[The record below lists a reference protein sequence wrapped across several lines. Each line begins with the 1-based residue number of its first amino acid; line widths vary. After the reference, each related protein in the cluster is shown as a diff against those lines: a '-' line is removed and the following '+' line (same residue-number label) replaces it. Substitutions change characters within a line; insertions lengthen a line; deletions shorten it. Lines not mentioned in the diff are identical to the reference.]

1 MSRITVLA
9 LLLAGAL
16 SAACDSATKAAK
28 TPTSPDAPGA
38 PVPPATGILEVRI
51 KGGSAIPRT
60 GYIVTVDDSMSLSG
74 QTDFS
79 VMFPGLSIGD
89 HSVELRIVSTVCRA
103 SGDNPRR
110 VVIAAAT
117 TVVTE
122 FEVECT
128 AAAPLR

>member
-1 MSRITVLA
+1 MSRIAVLA
-9 LLLAGAL
+9 LLLVAAL
-16 SAACDSATKAAK
+16 STACDSATKTAK

-38 PVPPATGILEVRI
+38 PTPSPTGILEVRI

-60 GYIVTVDDSMSLSG
+60 GYTVTVDDSMSLSG

-79 VMFPGLSIGD
+79 VMFPGLSVGD
-89 HSVELRIVSTVCRA
+89 HSVELRVMSTVCRA
-103 SGDNPRR
+103 SGDNPRK
-110 VVIAAAT
+110 VVIVGGT

-122 FEVECT
+122 FDVECM